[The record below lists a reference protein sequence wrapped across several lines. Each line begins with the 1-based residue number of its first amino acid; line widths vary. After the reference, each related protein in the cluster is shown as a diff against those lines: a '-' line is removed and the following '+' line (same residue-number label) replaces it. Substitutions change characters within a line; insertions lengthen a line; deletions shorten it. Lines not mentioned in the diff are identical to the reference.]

1 MPVYI
6 DAAAMRIIPTEHA
19 LKGAVF
25 GNSPHLVFFV
35 IERPRVKSERSLSQ
49 LEKLLLIHRF
59 EKGKIA
65 QRVC

>member
-19 LKGAVF
+19 LKGAVC
-25 GNSPHLVFFV
+25 GNAPHLVFFV
-35 IERPRVKSERSLSQ
+35 IEMPRAKSERPLSISAQ
-49 LEKLLLIHRF
+49 PLLIQLF

-65 QRVC
+65 QRVR